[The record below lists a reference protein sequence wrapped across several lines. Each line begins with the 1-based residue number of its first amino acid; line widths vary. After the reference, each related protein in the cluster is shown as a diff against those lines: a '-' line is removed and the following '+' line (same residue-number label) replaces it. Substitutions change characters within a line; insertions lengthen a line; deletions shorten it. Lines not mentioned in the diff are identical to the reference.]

1 MLGMP
6 RTLRTV
12 TGQTPNRNQ
21 PRLPSLPTPVATTA
35 TLVRPLTSPM
45 APHPISIRP
54 TKPLRHWLDEQR
66 QQRGLSLNAL
76 VILALEKEMARA
88 AQTHDPE
95 QL

>member
-1 MLGMP
+1 
-6 RTLRTV
+6 
-12 TGQTPNRNQ
+12 
-21 PRLPSLPTPVATTA
+21 
-35 TLVRPLTSPM
+35 M

-76 VILALEKEMARA
+76 VILALEQAMAST
-88 AQTHDPE
+88 AQTRNPE

>member
-1 MLGMP
+1 
-6 RTLRTV
+6 
-12 TGQTPNRNQ
+12 
-21 PRLPSLPTPVATTA
+21 
-35 TLVRPLTSPM
+35 M

-76 VILALEKEMARA
+76 VILALEKEMAST
-88 AQTHDPE
+88 AQTHNPE